1 MLSCV
6 LVGFC
11 CLSFVACLLCCLSSL
26 PIFVPHFRCL
36 FSMSRYCSCFFLLC
50 AVVFAPIC
58 FVADSFADSVPRSWR
73 QEFPKTDFAKRSISL
88 DSVISGGPPR
98 DAIAPIDAARVLP
111 LDSSAPEVLAIGAR
125 EPVLSLT
132 LNGESRTYPLRFLI
146 WHEIVNDTLGGKK
159 IVATFCPLCNSA
171 IVFDAAVEGRALSFS
186 TTGRLRNSDL
196 LMYDRETESWW
207 QQFLGEAVIGK
218 LTGKKL
224 TVLPSQLE
232 SWAQFQK
239 RHPRGT
245 VALPPKDF
253 PRAYGENPYARYDSL
268 AHPFLYRGALPE
280 GIPAL
285 ARVVSL
291 ANRKRAIALS
301 KLRQTGSVRWGEVVL
316 EWREGQASALDHGR
330 IERGKEVGSVYAW
343 REKDGERVAVVYFV
357 DFAFAFHAFFP
368 KSVILK

>member
-1 MLSCV
+1 M
-6 LVGFC
+6 
-11 CLSFVACLLCCLSSL
+11 SFL
-26 PIFVPHFRCL
+26 PVNSPPT
-36 FSMSRYCSCFFLLC
+36 
-50 AVVFAPIC
+50 AATN
-58 FVADSFADSVPRSWR
+58 SVPRSWQ
-73 QEFPKTDFAKRSISL
+73 QEFPKTDFAKRSISM
-88 DSVISGGPPR
+88 DSVVSGGPPR
-98 DAIAPIDAARVLP
+98 DAIAPVDAPRILP
-111 LDSSAPEVLAIGAR
+111 LNSSAPEVLAIEAR
-125 EPVLSLT
+125 EPVLSLM
-132 LNGESRTYPLRFLI
+132 LNGEARTYPLRFLI
-146 WHEIVNDTLGGKK
+146 WHEIVNDTLGGEK

-171 IVFDAAVEGRALSFS
+171 IVFEARVDGRALSFS

-207 QQFLGEAVIGK
+207 QQFLGEAVIGE

-268 AHPFLYRGALPE
+268 ARPFLYRGALPE

-285 ARVVSL
+285 SRVVSL
-291 ANRKRAIALS
+291 ADRKRAIALS
-301 KLRQTGSVRWGEVVL
+301 KLREAGSVRWGEVVL
-316 EWREGQASALDHGR
+316 EWREGQASALDHAR
-330 IERGKEVGSVYAW
+330 VEQGKEVGSVYAW
-343 REKDGERVAVVYFV
+343 RERDGERVAAVYFV

-368 KSVILK
+368 KSEIEK

>member
-1 MLSCV
+1 
-6 LVGFC
+6 
-11 CLSFVACLLCCLSSL
+11 
-26 PIFVPHFRCL
+26 
-36 FSMSRYCSCFFLLC
+36 MSRFFFRFLLLC
-50 AVVFAPIC
+50 ATVFALTC
-58 FVADSFADSVPRSWR
+58 FVASSFADSVPRAWQ
-73 QEFPKTDFAKRSISL
+73 QEFPKTDFTKRSISL

-98 DAIAPIDAARVLP
+98 DAIAPVDAPRILP
-111 LDSSAPEVLAIGAR
+111 LDSSAPEVLAIKAR

-146 WHEIVNDTLGGKK
+146 WHEIVNDALGGRK

-171 IVFDAAVEGRALSFS
+171 IVFDATVDGRALSFS

-196 LMYDRETESWW
+196 LMYDRESESWW

-232 SWAQFQK
+232 SWEQFKK

-245 VALPPKDF
+245 VALPPKNF

-268 AHPFLYRGALPE
+268 ARPFLYRGALPE

-291 ANRKRAIALS
+291 ADRKRAIALS
-301 KLRQTGSVRWGEVVL
+301 KLRQTGSVRWGEVIL

-330 IERGKEVGSVYAW
+330 VELGKEVGSVYAW
-343 REKDGERVAVVYFV
+343 RERDGKRVAAVYFV

-368 KSVILK
+368 KSEIEK

>member
-1 MLSCV
+1 
-6 LVGFC
+6 
-11 CLSFVACLLCCLSSL
+11 
-26 PIFVPHFRCL
+26 
-36 FSMSRYCSCFFLLC
+36 MSRFFSLLLC
-50 AVVFAPIC
+50 ATLLAPA
-58 FVADSFADSVPRSWR
+58 FLVAHSSADSVPRAWL

-98 DAIAPIDAARVLP
+98 DAITPIDRPRILP
-111 LDSSAPEVLAIGAR
+111 LSSSAPEVLAIKDR

-132 LNGESRTYPLRFLI
+132 LEGLSRTYPLRFLI

-159 IVATFCPLCNSA
+159 IAATFCPLCNAA
-171 IVFDAAVEGRALSFS
+171 IVFDASVDGRALTFS
-186 TTGRLRNSDL
+186 TTGRLRKSDL

-224 TVLPSQLE
+224 KVLPSQLE
-232 SWAQFQK
+232 SWGQFKK
-239 RHPRGT
+239 RHPQGT
-245 VALPPKDF
+245 VALPPKGF

-268 AHPFLYRGALPE
+268 KRPFLYQGDLPE

-291 ANRKRAIALS
+291 TDRKRAIALT
-301 KLRQTGSVRWGEVVL
+301 KLRREGSMRLGEITL
-316 EWREGQASALDHGR
+316 EWRKGQASALDHQKV
-330 IERGKEVGSVYAW
+330 EQGKEVGSVYAW
-343 REKDGERVAVVYFV
+343 KKKGGKRVAAVYFV

-368 KSVILK
+368 KSVIEK